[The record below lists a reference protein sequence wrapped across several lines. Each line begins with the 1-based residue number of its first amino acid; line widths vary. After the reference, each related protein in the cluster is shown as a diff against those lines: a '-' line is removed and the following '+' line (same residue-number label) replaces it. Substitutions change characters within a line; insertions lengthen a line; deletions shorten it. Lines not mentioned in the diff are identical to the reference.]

1 MTWRESPCSLD
12 VLKDVDC
19 VFSIDENGNS
29 DLRGVKASSTE
40 NINIKWFTVTGILIK
55 MEHFNI
61 IKEDL
66 VDLKLKYWENGMHDN
81 SRVVFHSRDIRK
93 KQGPFNPK
101 KIDYP
106 SFMED
111 LNTFLSDSPVKIYST
126 SINKYKHTSQ
136 YVNPY
141 PVYPIALEFMVERFC
156 FELRRNDMTGVLVL
170 ESRGI
175 NEDRI
180 ILEQLKLLL
189 ENGNDY
195 FDCDDFN
202 NIKGVYFNPK
212 RTKNKKKSYWQLEL
226 ADLYSYSVHKFVKT
240 NEKDANFLAFEDKI
254 MGFPNYEGKG
264 IKIFPK

>member
-1 MTWRESPCSLD
+1 
-12 VLKDVDC
+12 
-19 VFSIDENGNS
+19 
-29 DLRGVKASSTE
+29 
-40 NINIKWFTVTGILIK
+40 
-55 MEHFNI
+55 
-61 IKEDL
+61 
-66 VDLKLKYWENGMHDN
+66 
-81 SRVVFHSRDIRK
+81 
-93 KQGPFNPK
+93 
-101 KIDYP
+101 
-106 SFMED
+106 
-111 LNTFLSDSPVKIYST
+111 
-126 SINKYKHTSQ
+126 
-136 YVNPY
+136 
-141 PVYPIALEFMVERFC
+141 
-156 FELRRNDMTGVLVL
+156 MTGVLVL